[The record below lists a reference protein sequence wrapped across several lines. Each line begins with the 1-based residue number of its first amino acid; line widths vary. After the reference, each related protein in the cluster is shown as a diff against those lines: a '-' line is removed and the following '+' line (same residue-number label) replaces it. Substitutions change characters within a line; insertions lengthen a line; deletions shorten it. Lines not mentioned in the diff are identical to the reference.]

1 MENKVESAKKFTRR
15 YDTVFAFLTLELV
28 ALTCF
33 GLGGVTGLRIMEILG
48 FFISL
53 FAIPF
58 LRLNYTQ
65 EDFKANLKVI
75 IPLGVLFL
83 LIGCSGFFCRL
94 YGVLGNGSFINKL
107 SSIIVMLAESIGL
120 LGFFLL
126 GMTINGNK
134 AAKKDFILYAL
145 LGGLALYCVIVG
157 LYSVARYGIFYAARF
172 NGMFYYYKGV
182 LFPVSTEGKM
192 LLGFSFAEVSLKY
205 GCIASILLG
214 SSGACLFAISPKND
228 RKRFAIFASLS
239 FIGIVYNAVIPYLP
253 GLVFIGISFLFGL
266 VYSLIR
272 RATKNNEG
280 AQKKVRFIFKIVWF
294 VLAGIAAVVILLFLI
309 ESKAH
314 LISNLCN
321 AIFHRVPGFVSNTL
335 SVADDVLYNGASDL
349 GKINLGSLLFGYNEA
364 SLNVHL
370 TRFFPLNFLVE
381 NGLIAFL
388 LLVALVFF
396 AMRNS
401 RDFLAKGEDDLFFRL
416 AVTGMMLA
424 VFLYV
429 CFYADEIPLAHQSTT
444 IYPFSQS
451 NYMMVLMFLF
461 GLSYVP
467 FKAKEGNN
475 HE

>member
-120 LGFFLL
+120 LGFFLF

-157 LYSVARYGIFYAARF
+157 LYSVARYGIFYA
-172 NGMFYYYKGV
+172 
-182 LFPVSTEGKM
+182 
-192 LLGFSFAEVSLKY
+192 EVSLKY

-228 RKRFAIFASLS
+228 RRRFAIFASLS
-239 FIGIVYNAVIPYLP
+239 FIGILYNAVIPYLP

-294 VLAGIAAVVILLFLI
+294 VLIGVAAVVILLFLI

-335 SVADDVLYNGASDL
+335 SVADDVLYNGAPDL

-424 VFLYV
+424 AFLYV